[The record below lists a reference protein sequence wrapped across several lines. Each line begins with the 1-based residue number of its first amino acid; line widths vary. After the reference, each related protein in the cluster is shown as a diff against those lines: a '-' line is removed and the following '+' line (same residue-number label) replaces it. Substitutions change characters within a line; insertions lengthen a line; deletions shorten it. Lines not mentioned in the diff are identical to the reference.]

1 MTGRMCS
8 RWRRRCEG
16 SSNGREIPIKM
27 CWKGTG
33 KNQAKKKG
41 KKYIF
46 RLKTGEVGYS

>member
-8 RWRRRCEG
+8 RWRRCGG
-16 SSNGREIPIKM
+16 SSNGREVPVNM

-33 KNQAKKKG
+33 KNQAKKG